1 LRLDGEHGNLW
12 LMVGQR
18 RFHADA
24 ELLATAWRSSCE
36 TDATDE
42 WRLAPRVGTKPKT
55 TAGYFV
61 SCGTVNGYAK
71 PKKIDRSPSPNPR
84 AAHEKIAADLAYDLG
99 LPVPPVKLHRWQG
112 APPHGDQPFV
122 AISLVPFLNVYRW
135 EEIENFPD
143 ICQQMK
149 LSLSEV
155 ASAFVPFD
163 TWLDNNDRVNN
174 GNLLVSNDSV
184 DPNRP
189 LRVAYLDH
197 SNSMMKVWAIRDFK
211 EVVSRPIY
219 PTEREDADI
228 GAMGA
233 ILAKIEAMEDRRIR
247 EIVGQIHDDFIPAE
261 QKTLI
266 IDALI
271 YRRPLV
277 RAVLR
282 KVYAAL
288 Q

>member
-1 LRLDGEHGNLW
+1 MGIVSPMGA
-12 LMVGQR
+12 QR

-42 WRLAPRVGTKPKT
+42 WTLAPRVGTKPKT

-71 PKKIDRSPSPNPR
+71 PKKIDQGPSPYPR

-112 APPHGDQPFV
+112 APPHGDQPLV
-122 AISLVPFLNVYRW
+122 AISLVPFLNVHRW
-135 EEIENFPD
+135 EEIEIFPE
-143 ICQQMK
+143 ICRQMK
-149 LSLSEV
+149 LSLRDV

-163 TWLDNNDRVNN
+163 TWLDNNDRANG
-174 GNLLVSNDSV
+174 GNLLVSKDTV
-184 DPNRP
+184 DPGQP

-197 SNSMMKVWAIRDFK
+197 ASSMTKVWGNRGFK
-211 EVVSRPIY
+211 QIVPRPIY
-219 PTEREDADI
+219 PTEREDADV

-233 ILAKIEAMEDRRIR
+233 MLAKIEGMEDRRIR
-247 EIVGQIHDDFIPAE
+247 EIVGQIHDDFIPAR

-277 RAVLR
+277 RA
-282 KVYAAL
+282 AL
-288 Q
+288 EKTYTTLQ